1 MRCRRFSWCGL
12 GVLIAL
18 LAAPVESLCAEPS
31 EAKEEEEETKPQSMW
46 RYTRFPDQIPP
57 EEPPPVRE
65 RGARDGVVI
74 AGSAV
79 VLVGSVMAVSG
90 FLAAASE
97 QAREARISAQFEVT
111 EGLGFCSR
119 RENYEFCQT
128 VDTKIDFAN
137 LFVFGGFVGL
147 VMGAVGGGLIIR
159 ELMGSPAPKTEPQAA
174 VVVMPG
180 RAGLWVIGS
189 F

>member
-1 MRCRRFSWCGL
+1 M
-12 GVLIAL
+12 
-18 LAAPVESLCAEPS
+18 
-31 EAKEEEEETKPQSMW
+31 T
-46 RYTRFPDQIPP
+46 
-57 EEPPPVRE
+57 
-65 RGARDGVVI
+65 
-74 AGSAV
+74 
-79 VLVGSVMAVSG
+79 G
-90 FLAAASE
+90 FLVAASE

-119 RENYEFCQT
+119 RENYELCQT
-128 VDTKIDFAN
+128 VDRKIDVAN
-137 LFVFGGFVGL
+137 WAVFGGFVGL

>member
-31 EAKEEEEETKPQSMW
+31 EAKEEEETKPQSMW

-57 EEPPPVRE
+57 EEPPPVRHVDS
-65 RGARDGVVI
+65 RVGHVA
-74 AGSAV
+74 AGGILAF
-79 VLVGSVMAVSG
+79 VGSVFALTG
-90 FLAAASE
+90 FIAAAHE
-97 QAREARISAQFEVT
+97 QAREASTSGQVAAT
-111 EGLGFCSR
+111 EGWDFCSR
-119 RENYEFCQT
+119 RENARFCQSADST
-128 VDTKIDFAN
+128 IDFAN
-137 LFVFGGFVGL
+137 LSVAAGILGLVGFVGGGALL
-147 VMGAVGGGLIIR
+147 VHEFTRSEAQ
-159 ELMGSPAPKTEPQAA
+159 KTEPQAA